1 MALPIA
7 AIANGVKTAIDLAKT
22 DNSTGSETK
31 FADVKPYEVEST
43 DIKRTEGD
51 LGYDTPEVEEEPSVE
66 PSAEQPNEIPEIAD
80 VANVD
85 RPENETTTQDVQP
98 LTKGSLDNI
107 FNLADGI
114 ASQSEETVNES
125 APVDNSIRNTYTEA
139 PQSSDVGFT
148 ATTLGNAVEDVS
160 TGTGIALG
168 EVFQGQLPAAGRS
181 TMDVVKDTVKA
192 PIDLTRTALSGTMG
206 LFQTTGDEV
215 AYLVDAKGYKIS
227 AINPKE
233 HVTIAFGCS
242 GE

>member
-148 ATTLGNAVEDVS
+148 ATTLGNAVE
-160 TGTGIALG
+160 TAPAIA
-168 EVFQGQLPAAGRS
+168 QSAPLPELNIPAEAEQTAEQPS
-181 TMDVVKDTVKA
+181 LLEQAEKA
-192 PIDLTRTALSGTMG
+192 YPS
-206 LFQTTGDEV
+206 
-215 AYLVDAKGYKIS
+215 
-227 AINPKE
+227 N
-233 HVTIAFGCS
+233 
-242 GE
+242 